1 MNRQQ
6 AEIIVMI
13 LDSIQ
18 GNWQDIAD
26 ALEERGL
33 KPQEIIDAWKALEKL
48 AGMRGTAPS
57 LSDFE
62 RG

>member
-13 LDSIQ
+13 LDSSTQ
-18 GNWQDIAD
+18 GNWRDIAD
-26 ALEERGL
+26 AMEERGF
-33 KPQEIIDAWKALEKL
+33 KPQEIIDAWKAVEKL

-57 LSDFE
+57 LSDF
-62 RG
+62 G